1 MRIQIKTLV
10 SVIAAAFLIGGAV
23 LLASNN
29 IRADITDPGDT
40 PAATAAATSSPTTK
54 PDVSLKLDKKSAK
67 IVCGDKLTLNATVK
81 GTDLRRWWISS
92 NPLIASVDQKGN
104 VTARKSGS
112 VTITVYCANKSASC
126 SVNVLYKDVTD
137 KKDFWYVPTYYLT
150 DAGVVEGY
158 NNQTLFKPAKEC
170 TRAQM
175 VTFIWRLAG
184 QPLPKA
190 AKCKFTDV
198 KITDYYYLAC
208 IWGNENRIVEGY
220 KDDTFRPTIVCA
232 RKHAVT
238 FLWRA
243 AGQPEPDS
251 YKNKFSD
258 VEKTDYFYKAV
269 LWASQKKILVGFD
282 DGTFRPNANC
292 YRRQIVTFLY
302 KYDKYVNDK
311 G

>member
-1 MRIQIKTLV
+1 MKFNRYFIRILAVMSAAFIVVSLAFIVKDESVYAAGDNTDATTVVSSEPTEKPEVTVSLNKTSASLVCGKTLQ
-10 SVIAAAFLIGGAV
+10 
-23 LLASNN
+23 
-29 IRADITDPGDT
+29 
-40 PAATAAATSSPTTK
+40 
-54 PDVSLKLDKKSAK
+54 LK
-67 IVCGDKLTLNATVK
+67 ATVK
-81 GTDLRRWWISS
+81 GTDLRRLWISS
-92 NPLIASVDQKGN
+92 NPLVASVDQNGV
-104 VTARKSGS
+104 VTARKAGN
-112 VTITVYCANKSASC
+112 VTITVYCADKSASC
-126 SVNVLYKDVTD
+126 KVNVLFKDVTD
-137 KKDFWYVPTYYLT
+137 SKVFWYVPTYYLT
-150 DAGVVEGY
+150 ASGVVEGY
-158 NNQTLFKPAKEC
+158 NNQTEFKPGKEC

-175 VTFIWRLAG
+175 VTFIWRLSG
-184 QPLPKA
+184 QPLPKSA
-190 AKCKFTDV
+190 ECKFTDV

-220 KDDTFRPTIVCA
+220 KDDTFRPNIVCA

-258 VEKTDYFYKAV
+258 VDKTDYYYKAV

-282 DGTFRPNANC
+282 DGTFRPDANC